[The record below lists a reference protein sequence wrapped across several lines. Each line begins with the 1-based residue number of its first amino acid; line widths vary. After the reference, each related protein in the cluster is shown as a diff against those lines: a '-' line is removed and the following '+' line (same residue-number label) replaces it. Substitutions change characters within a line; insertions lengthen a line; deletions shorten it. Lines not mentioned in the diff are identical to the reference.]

1 MFILRI
7 NEIIHENKKYH
18 IWPIPITVNIEI
30 KNKNKFQ
37 IWNKHKIIRNNLTEL
52 LSIEEDMTIWLETL
66 EESIAKVLE
75 IILFR
80 HKINSQKQI

>member
-1 MFILRI
+1 MKTK
-7 NEIIHENKKYH
+7 NIIYV
-18 IWPIPITVNIEI
+18 IIPITVNIEI
-30 KNKNKFQ
+30 KKQNKFQ

>member
-1 MFILRI
+1 MKTK
-7 NEIIHENKKYH
+7 NIIYV
-18 IWPIPITVNIEI
+18 IIPTTVNIEI
-30 KNKNKFQ
+30 KKKQNKFQ

>member
-1 MFILRI
+1 MKTKNIVYVI
-7 NEIIHENKKYH
+7 
-18 IWPIPITVNIEI
+18 IPITVSIEI
-30 KNKNKFQ
+30 KKKKFQ

-66 EESIAKVLE
+66 KESIAKVLE